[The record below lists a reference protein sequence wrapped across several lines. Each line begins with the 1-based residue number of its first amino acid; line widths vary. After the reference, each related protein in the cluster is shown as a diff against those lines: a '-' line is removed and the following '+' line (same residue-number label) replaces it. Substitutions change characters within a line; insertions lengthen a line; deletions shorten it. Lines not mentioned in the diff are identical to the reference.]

1 MNYGEGS
8 IFKHKDAKG
17 RTVWKVEVVI
27 GHKPDGTRRRTR
39 RTAKT
44 YAEAIQMRRQLVTDR
59 DEHDLSFENPTLDTF
74 ALWWIREVRALK
86 IKQATA
92 ADYEYRYR
100 KMISPTFGLLTLD
113 KIDTPRVVTWTNNML
128 AGYSSASV
136 NGALRVLKMVLGA
149 AVEQG
154 HLRTNVASRVPRVSA
169 RGTRSED
176 NPPWNL
182 HESQQ
187 AIATAQDHWFGVP
200 VLLALVL
207 GLRRGEILG
216 LKWGDFE
223 FDKSTVHIRRSR
235 REFLA
240 YDSDGKSHLETN
252 ETDPKTRSAT
262 RSLPISDTV
271 RALLWS
277 AMCRPLG
284 GPFGTDD
291 LYVVGDNEGTKPM
304 SSTVFRRG
312 FDAFLKDSMLRRVRF
327 HDLRHSCAQQ
337 TLAGGARIESVSQF
351 LGHSRI
357 DITKAIY
364 APSVQALSNEFS
376 SANERQ
382 FFG

>member
-1 MNYGEGS
+1 MSYGEGS
-8 IFKHKDAKG
+8 IFKHRDAKG
-17 RTVWKVEVVI
+17 RTFWKVEVVI

-59 DEHDLSFENPTLDTF
+59 DEYDLSFDNPTLDTF

-86 IKQATA
+86 IKQSTA

-100 KMISPTFGLLTLD
+100 KMISPTFGFLNVD
-113 KIDTPRVVTWTNNML
+113 KIDTRSVATWTNIL
-128 AGYSSASV
+128 LKSYSSASV

-149 AVEQG
+149 AVEHG
-154 HLRTNVASRVPRVSA
+154 HLRMNVASPVPRVST

-176 NPPWNL
+176 NPPWDL
-182 HESQQ
+182 HASQQ

-216 LKWGDFE
+216 LKWGDFD
-223 FDKSTVHIRRSR
+223 FDTRTVHIRRSR

-240 YDSDGKSHLETN
+240 YDSAGKSHLETN
-252 ETDPKTRSAT
+252 ETDPKTRSAV
-262 RSLPISDTV
+262 RSLQISDSM
-271 RALLWS
+271 RDLLWS
-277 AMCRPLG
+277 AMCKPLG

-291 LYVVGDNEGTKPM
+291 LYVVGGNGGAEPM
-304 SSTVFRRG
+304 SPTVFRRG
-312 FDAFLKDSMLRRVRF
+312 FDSFLKDSRLRRVRF
-327 HDLRHSCAQQ
+327 HDLRHSCAQHA
-337 TLAGGARIESVSQF
+337 LAGGARIESVSQA

-376 SANERQ
+376 AANERQ

>member
-17 RTVWKVEVVI
+17 RTLWKVEVVI
-27 GHKPDGTRRRTR
+27 GHKPDGTRVRTR
-39 RTAKT
+39 RTAKSH
-44 YAEAIQMRRQLVTDR
+44 AEATQIRRQLVTDR
-59 DEHDLSFENPTLDTF
+59 DDYNLSFDNPTLDTF

-86 IKQATA
+86 IKRATA

-100 KMISPTFGLLTLD
+100 KMISPTFGVFSVD
-113 KIDTPRVVTWTNNML
+113 KIDTRSVATWTNNML

-136 NGALRVLKMVLGA
+136 NGALRVLKMVLAA
-149 AVEQG
+149 AVEHG
-154 HLRTNVASRVPRVSA
+154 HLRTNVASPVPRVSA

-176 NPPWNL
+176 SPPWDL

-187 AIATAQDHWFGVP
+187 AITTAQDHWFGVP

-216 LKWGDFE
+216 LKWGDFD
-223 FDKSTVHIRRSR
+223 FDTGTVHIRRSR

-240 YDSDGKSHLETN
+240 YDSNGKSHLETN

-262 RSLPISDTV
+262 RSLPISDTI
-271 RALLWS
+271 RALLLS

-284 GPFGTDD
+284 GPFGTDA
-291 LYVVGDNEGTKPM
+291 LYVLGDNGGAEPM

-312 FDAFLKDSMLRRVRF
+312 FEAFLKDSGLRRVRF
-327 HDLRHSCAQQ
+327 HDLRHSCAQH